1 MKVEF
6 DLENSCLNDWI
17 SEDDQGTLT
26 FTEVF
31 KDELMSSVAN
41 RFKYDSELQSVVR
54 QHMISQL
61 HPFLVGYKDEAVI
74 KGIVEDIVRKDLN
87 GCGTPYLR
95 PAHEQLIREKVE
107 EHLSIALKELRSVII
122 IEIKAQIHTVIGD
135 LIENGKLSQFIDK
148 NLLTEFILTTL
159 SKAGVSNN
167 A

>member
-31 KDELMSSVAN
+31 KDELMSSVAS
-41 RFKYDSELQSVVR
+41 RFRFDTELQSVIR
-54 QHMISQL
+54 QHMIGQL
-61 HPFLVGYKDEAVI
+61 HNFLISYKDEAVI
-74 KGIVEDIVRKDLN
+74 KVIVEDIIKKDLN

-95 PAHEQLIREKVE
+95 PAYEQIIREKVQE
-107 EHLSIALKELRSVII
+107 QLEISAKDIRSLINMEIKSQIHSVID
-122 IEIKAQIHTVIGD
+122 D